1 MAQTR
6 KQKISEDLQ
15 WGARRAEELEELK
28 TQVFDSQKKVREL
41 DPEEKYF
48 YKRLKQQEVLQASY
62 FRLLNKY
69 WPDVKSIEADL
80 TSSDGSMSP
89 PTVIELV
96 AKTLD

>member
-6 KQKISEDLQ
+6 RQKISEDLQ
-15 WGARRAEELEELK
+15 WGARRAEELEE
-28 TQVFDSQKKVREL
+28 
-41 DPEEKYF
+41 EKYF
-48 YKRLKQQEVLQASY
+48 YERLNKQEVLQASY